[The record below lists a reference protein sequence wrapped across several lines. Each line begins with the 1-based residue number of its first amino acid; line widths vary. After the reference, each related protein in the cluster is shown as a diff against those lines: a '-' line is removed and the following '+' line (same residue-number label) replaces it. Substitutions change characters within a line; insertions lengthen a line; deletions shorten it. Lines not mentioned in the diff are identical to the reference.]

1 MLGVI
6 TSLLVFLVSFGVWI
20 VAVHYFAKT
29 IRWEADAG
37 VVGIASVVSYILLVS
52 PFLAMYHG

>member
-1 MLGVI
+1 M
-6 TSLLVFLVSFGVWI
+6 FLISFGAWI
-20 VAVHYFAKT
+20 VAVYYFAKS

-37 VVGIASVVSYILLVS
+37 VIGIASVVSYILLIS

>member
-6 TSLLVFLVSFGVWI
+6 SSLLVFLISFGAWI
-20 VAVHYFAKT
+20 VAVYYFAKS

-37 VVGIASVVSYILLVS
+37 VIGIASVVSYILLIS